1 MAAVGRVALGLG
13 AAGLGA
19 ISLVHADFAITW
31 QPVPEWV
38 PARGILAYLSGAL
51 LLGAGA
57 ALILNVFTR
66 TAAAVLAA
74 FIASWAL
81 VLHPFKYAEGAQVL
95 WLATAEALAVAA
107 GALLLT
113 GAAWAERVGRYLF
126 GVCTPI
132 FGIAH
137 FLYIDFT
144 ASMVPAWIPVAVFWA
159 WATGAGHVAGGA
171 SILTGI
177 LARAGSTALA
187 LMMTSFV
194 LLVHVP
200 RVAAD
205 PSLRVEWHL
214 LSTATLLT
222 GAAWVVASFFARP
235 KQAN

>member
-19 ISLVHADFAITW
+19 ISLVYADFAITW

-57 ALILNVFTR
+57 ALILNIFARIGALV
-66 TAAAVLAA
+66 VAA
-74 FIASWAL
+74 FIAFWAL
-81 VLHPFKYAEGAQVL
+81 VLHPMRYVDGGGL
-95 WLATAEALAVAA
+95 SWLAIAEALAVSG
-107 GALLLT
+107 GALVIA
-113 GAAWAERVGRYLF
+113 GGVWARRIGRYLF
-126 GVCTPI
+126 GVCAPI
-132 FGIAH
+132 FGLAH

-144 ASMVPAWIPVAVFWA
+144 ASMVPAWIPGAVFWA
-159 WATGAGHVAGGA
+159 WATGAGHVAGGV
-171 SILTGI
+171 SILTGV

-194 LLVHVP
+194 LLVHLP

-205 PSLRVEWHL
+205 PSLRIEWHL
-214 LSTATLLT
+214 LSTATLLA
-222 GAAWVVASFFARP
+222 GAGWMIASYFARP
-235 KQAN
+235 KQTI